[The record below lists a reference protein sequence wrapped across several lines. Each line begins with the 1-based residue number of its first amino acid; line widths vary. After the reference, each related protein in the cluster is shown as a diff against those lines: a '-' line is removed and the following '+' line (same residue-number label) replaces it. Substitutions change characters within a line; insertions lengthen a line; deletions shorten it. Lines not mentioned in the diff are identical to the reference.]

1 MKNYSDREHAVVI
14 GSGIGGM
21 VCARVLS
28 EHFSKVTIIEKD
40 SLPQHPAT
48 RKSVP
53 QGHFLHILLAKGLQV
68 LNELFPELLSSLEAS
83 GAVKFNV
90 GEDVAAKMSHGWI
103 PKYKSDIWLYG
114 CSRPLLEWH
123 IHKQVAANG
132 KINIL
137 EQSEVISLLYDQEKN
152 SVSGVSFQQNDVRKE
167 LLADVVV
174 DASGRASK
182 TIKLLEEIGFKKP
195 DQTIVQPPVVYSCR
209 AFKKPANFQA
219 DWKLLAVYPD
229 EAKSSSGGFVN
240 PIENDQWMVTLWGVG
255 KALSRDDSLF
265 LEFARSLP
273 SPDIYNAIKDA
284 EPLSPVYSHR
294 KTISRINHF
303 EKLNDRPEQ
312 FFTLGDTVCSYN
324 PVYGQGMTS
333 AILGAVALG
342 ELLSSHPKDSTNLA
356 EKFQKKLAGVNSQI
370 WQRGTLDDL
379 RWSETISENETLKK
393 EIAVRT
399 QYMERIWRLAIH
411 DTQIAE
417 LLWSVMHFLKP
428 VNELTTLDVQNKLAR
443 FEEKKTNT
451 GIWHARVDSGNVTKK
466 SIDESSSKNKLD
478 ELAKAW
484 VEGRAVNW
492 QNLHQGKM
500 LQRLHLPT
508 YPFEKEKF
516 SISTTQKSNTFSK
529 AQSFNYIHPLLHEN
543 ISDFFEQRFSSS
555 FAGDEFFLRD
565 HQVNGKKILPGVG
578 LLEMARIA
586 VEKASGSQ
594 KNGNAIQFTN
604 VTWPQSITVIDG
616 PKEIRIRLSAKDI
629 SQIQYEVY
637 SEAENDDE
645 SILYSQGIAC
655 INRIE
660 EASAIDIDTIRSQ
673 MRRGILSASDCYEA
687 FKRMGVEYGVG
698 YQGIQEIYQGENQ
711 LLAKLSLPSSLQ
723 NTQNDYVLH
732 PSLMDCALQSSIGL
746 MFFSEGKATDVKGEV
761 PLQPSQPFAL
771 ESLDIIDSLTADI
784 YAWARHSTEN
794 KPSDNTQKMDIDLCD
809 INGNICVKIKGVSYK
824 NEVQVSEES
833 LENKL
838 GISFTEIK
846 STPEP
851 IALTVREKV
860 ELFLKLE
867 ISSQLNQPINTVETT
882 RGYFEL
888 GLDSL
893 GFLLLIEKI
902 QTVIKEKMPPEKLFE
917 YVTIEQLSNYLSE
930 KYSAQ
935 IELWIPPEL
944 TTEESKIEKNETTDD
959 EKEDK
964 TLKSKEIITSHKSS
978 KSNHSNNRFLES
990 TDTPQKNR
998 LTDKVS
1004 NNSSSFPELVH
1015 LNKKSQGRPV
1025 FWIHGGIGG
1034 VQPYYYIAEDIQ
1046 RPFYGIQAKGKIRT
1060 SSSGMKSVA
1069 SYYIR
1074 IMKSIQPEGPYD
1086 LGGYSLGGLISY
1098 EITRQLQEQGD
1109 TVSSI
1114 VMLDTLDTSGLEKI
1128 RNSVRSQQLLY
1139 VNLTLASRVMQD
1151 PGMFAKTLIHQ
1162 NVLDESL
1169 EPHLFLEQLV
1179 DLAAKKGLVS
1189 KSQLKEKV
1197 AEMAGEE
1204 EDYSVDL
1211 YSLAPLPSPGSVKC
1225 YYFRNKS
1232 GLFFGELEPY
1242 FIVSSDKSL
1251 VDNTN
1256 YWGQWQK
1263 NILDFHIMDVDTPN
1277 HMNFLLEPKVYK
1289 TITNF
1294 CRSLYSEKGMTE
1306 TFLESFKQNLKEN
1319 HGVIKDKE
1327 EEYLNSGFISRLFS
1341 NMTKR
1346 KNKVGVDPA

>member
-1 MKNYSDREHAVVI
+1 MNNYLDREHAVVI

-21 VCARVLS
+21 VCARVLC
-28 EHFSKVTIIEKD
+28 EHFSRVTIVEKD
-40 SLPQHPAT
+40 LLPKSPAT

-68 LNELFPELLSSLEAS
+68 LDQLFPELLPSLEKD

-90 GEDVAAKMSHGWI
+90 GEDVSAKMSHGWI

-123 IHKQVAANG
+123 IHKQLAANG

-137 EQSEVISLLYDQEKN
+137 ERSEVVSLLYDQEN
-152 SVSGVSFQQNDVRKE
+152 NNVSGVSFQQNDVRKE
-167 LLADVVV
+167 LLADIVV

-273 SPDIYNAIKDA
+273 SPDIYNAIKEA

-303 EKLNDRPEQ
+303 EKLKDRPEQ

-333 AILGAVALG
+333 AVLGAVALG
-342 ELLSSHPKDSTNLA
+342 ELLSSHPKGSKNLA

-379 RWSETISENETLKK
+379 RWSETTSENEILKK

-399 QYMERIWRLAIH
+399 KYMERIWRLAIH

-428 VNELTTLDVQNKLAR
+428 INELTTLDVQNRLAR

-451 GIWHARVDSGNVTKK
+451 GIWHARVDSSTLTKK
-466 SIDESSSKNKLD
+466 NIGEAVSTSKLD
-478 ELAKAW
+478 ELAKVW
-484 VEGRAVNW
+484 VQGGAVNW
-492 QNLHQGKM
+492 QNLHQGKT

-516 SISTTQKSNTFSK
+516 SISKAQKSNAFSK
-529 AQSFNYIHPLLHEN
+529 AKSFNYIHPLLHEN

-555 FAGDEFFLRD
+555 FVGDEFFLCD

-586 VEKASGSQ
+586 MEKASGSQ

-604 VTWPQSITVIDG
+604 VAWSQSITVNDC

-637 SEAENDDE
+637 GEAENDDE
-645 SILYSQGIAC
+645 SIVYSQGIAC
-655 INRIE
+655 INMRE
-660 EASAIDIDTIRSQ
+660 EASTIDIDAIRSQ
-673 MRRGILSASDCYEA
+673 MKRGILSAADCYKA
-687 FKRMGVEYGVG
+687 FKTMGVEYGVG

-711 LLAKLSLPSSLQ
+711 LLAKLYLPLSLQ

-732 PSLMDCALQSSIGL
+732 PSLVDCALQSSIGL
-746 MFFSEGKATDVKGEV
+746 MFLSEGKATDVNGEV
-761 PLQPSQPFAL
+761 PFRPSQPFAL
-771 ESLDIIDSLTADI
+771 ESLDIIDSLTADM
-784 YAWARHSTEN
+784 YAWARYSTDN

-809 INGNICVKIKGVSYK
+809 INGNICVKIKGVCYK
-824 NEVQVSEES
+824 KEVKVPEES

-846 STPEP
+846 ANPEP
-851 IALTVREKV
+851 IALTAREKV
-860 ELFLKLE
+860 ELLLKLE
-867 ISSQLNQPINTVETT
+867 ISVQLNQPINTVETT

-893 GFLLLIEKI
+893 GFLMLIEKI
-902 QTVIKEKMPPEKLFE
+902 QNVIKEKLPPEKLFE
-917 YVTIEQLSNYLSE
+917 YVTIEQLSNYLSQE
-930 KYSAQ
+930 YSEQ
-935 IELWIPPEL
+935 FELWAAPEL
-944 TTEESKIEKNETTDD
+944 KAEESEIEIKEAKDNES
-959 EKEDK
+959 EDK
-964 TLKSKEIITSHKSS
+964 AFKSKGAVSSHASS
-978 KSNHSNNRFLES
+978 EFSHSYRRFLEPSSKPQEKRLVDQVS
-990 TDTPQKNR
+990 TTS
-998 LTDKVS
+998 S
-1004 NNSSSFPELVH
+1004 NFPELVH

-1034 VQPYYYIAEDIQ
+1034 VQPYYYIAEGIQ

-1151 PGMFAKTLIHQ
+1151 PGMFTKTLIHQ

-1169 EPHLFLEQLV
+1169 EPHLFLEHLV

-1189 KSQLKEKV
+1189 KAQLKEKV

-1211 YSLAPLPSPGSVKC
+1211 YSLAPLPYPGAVKC

-1294 CRSLYSEKGMTE
+1294 CISLYSEKGMTE
-1306 TFLESFKQNLKEN
+1306 AFLESFKQNLNEN

-1327 EEYLNSGFISRLFS
+1327 EEYLNSGLISRFFS

-1346 KNKVGVDPA
+1346 KNKVGIDPA